1 MNRQGTWM
9 QTVSG
14 KAFWPIDPRPE
25 ELDIGD
31 IAHALSM
38 MCRYGG
44 HCSRFYS
51 VAEHSVLMA
60 SYALPNYGDEIAK
73 IALMHD
79 ATEAYLTDVIRPI
92 KAHLSNYKEIEER
105 LWLCI
110 AERFGLPKVIPDV
123 VHHLDNAI
131 LRDEMNALHMPP
143 PMECNIP
150 AVGLGTQIAGWEPS
164 LAKWAFM
171 GMYQRLWGETC

>member
-14 KAFWPIDPRPE
+14 KVFWPIDPRPE
-25 ELDIGD
+25 ELDIND
-31 IAHALSM
+31 IAHALGM

-44 HCSRFYS
+44 HCNRFYS

-60 SYALPNYGDEIAK
+60 SYAEANLGTEIAQ

-79 ATEAYLTDVIRPI
+79 ATEAYLTDVIRPV
-92 KAHLSNYKEIEER
+92 KAHLSNYREIENR

-110 AERFGLPKVIPDV
+110 AERFSLPQVIPDE
-123 VHHLDNAI
+123 VHHLDNCI
-131 LRDEMNALHMPP
+131 LRDEMEALHMPP
-143 PMECNIP
+143 PMEWNIP
-150 AVGLGTQIAGWEPS
+150 NQRLGVHITGWDPKFAGW
-164 LAKWAFM
+164 AFL
-171 GMYQRLWGETC
+171 GMYQKLWGE

>member
-14 KAFWPIDPRPE
+14 KVFWPIDPRPE
-25 ELDIGD
+25 ELDIND
-31 IAHALSM
+31 IAHALGM

-44 HCSRFYS
+44 HCNRFYS

-60 SYALPNYGDEIAK
+60 SYAEANLGTEIAQ

-79 ATEAYLTDVIRPI
+79 ATEAYLSDVIRPV
-92 KAHLSNYKEIEER
+92 KAHLPNYREIEER

-110 AERFGLPKVIPDV
+110 AERFSLPQVIPDE
-123 VHHLDNAI
+123 VHHLDNCI
-131 LRDEMNALHMPP
+131 LRDEMEALHMPP
-143 PMECNIP
+143 PMEWNIP
-150 AVGLGTQIAGWEPS
+150 NQRLGVQITGWEPKF
-164 LAKWAFM
+164 AGWAFL
-171 GMYQRLWGETC
+171 GMYQKLWGE

>member
-14 KAFWPIDPRPE
+14 KVFWPIDPRPE
-25 ELDIGD
+25 ELDIND
-31 IAHALSM
+31 IAHALGM

-44 HCSRFYS
+44 HCNRFYS

-60 SYALPNYGDEIAK
+60 SYAEANLGTEIAQ

-110 AERFGLPKVIPDV
+110 AERFGLPQVIPDE
-123 VHHLDNAI
+123 VHHLDNCI
-131 LRDEMNALHMPP
+131 LRDEMEALHMPP
-143 PMECNIP
+143 PMEWNIP
-150 AVGLGTQIAGWEPS
+150 NQRLGVHITGWDPKFAGW
-164 LAKWAFM
+164 AFL
-171 GMYQRLWGETC
+171 GMYQKLWGE

>member
-14 KAFWPIDPRPE
+14 KVFWPIDPRPE
-25 ELDIGD
+25 ELDIND
-31 IAHALSM
+31 IAHALGM

-44 HCSRFYS
+44 HCNRFYS

-60 SYALPNYGDEIAK
+60 SYAEANLGTEIAQ

-79 ATEAYLTDVIRPI
+79 ATEAYLSDVIRPV
-92 KAHLSNYKEIEER
+92 KAHLSNYREIENR

-110 AERFGLPKVIPDV
+110 AERFGLPHAIPDE
-123 VHHLDNAI
+123 VHHLDNCI
-131 LRDEMNALHMPP
+131 LRDEMEALHMPP
-143 PMECNIP
+143 PMEWNIP
-150 AVGLGTQIAGWEPS
+150 NQRLGVHITGWEPKF
-164 LAKWAFM
+164 AGWAFL
-171 GMYQRLWGETC
+171 GMYQKLWGE

>member
-14 KAFWPIDPRPE
+14 KAFWPLDPRPE
-25 ELDIGD
+25 ELDIYD
-31 IAHALSM
+31 IAHALGM

-60 SYALPNYGDEIAK
+60 NYAELHLGAELAK

-79 ATEAYLTDVIRPI
+79 ATEAYLSDVIRPV
-92 KAHLSNYKEIEER
+92 KVHLSNYKEIEGR

-110 AERFGLPKVIPDV
+110 AERFGLPKVIPDE
-123 VHHLDNAI
+123 VHHLDNCI
-131 LRDEMNALHMPP
+131 LRDEMDALHMPP
-143 PMECNIP
+143 PMEWDIP
-150 AVGLGTQIAGWEPS
+150 KQRLGVQIVGIDPRTAGWVFS
-164 LAKWAFM
+164 AT
-171 GMYQRLWGETC
+171 YHRLWGE